1 MIGNS
6 YDNKIEEQKDDYHDF
21 IHRFLFLLGKI
32 KEKNKSIHTA
42 VASFRILSF
51 LIKYN
56 ANFNEDEVYK
66 AVIQDFNNVKEAR
79 LELQDKAKKVLN
91 GYIESG
97 VETIRVKLRK

>member
-6 YDNKIEEQKDDYHDF
+6 YDNKIEEQRDDYHDF
-21 IHRFLFLLGKI
+21 IQSFLFLLGKI

-51 LIKYN
+51 LIKHN

-66 AVIQDFNNVKEAR
+66 AIIQDCNNVKEAR
-79 LELQDKAKKVLN
+79 LKLKIRLKK
-91 GYIESG
+91 Y
-97 VETIRVKLRK
+97 